1 MNSILKKVFIG
12 AFIFTTLSSS
22 FADFWESITPYRG
35 PKRDVITL
43 VITGNYKHPL
53 VIAQLLQDETK
64 QPYLLL
70 PATNGKG
77 IFFNP
82 PRERSEAALE
92 ISEVNLARFIRFL
105 NPKQIV
111 ILGDDRYVAEKY
123 RKMIGKDTPVIAISG
138 DNWQLVA
145 DRVSIL
151 LDANNVGYDYKQLGQ
166 QLNSGLY
173 KPTKQKEFELEAPA
187 PVKELETPAPAKDIV
202 VEDIIVDKKADADI
216 AEKDATD
223 AKETVAPTK
232 AEIKEPEVVIPKDT
246 PKLIKD
252 K

>member
-1 MNSILKKVFIG
+1 MSSILKKTFIV

-43 VITGNYKHPL
+43 MITSNYKHPL

-70 PATNGKG
+70 PAINGKG

-82 PRERSEAALE
+82 PRERSEEALQINE
-92 ISEVNLARFIRFL
+92 ENLSRFIKFL

-111 ILGDDRYVAEKY
+111 ILGDKQYVADKY
-123 RKMIGKDTPVIAISG
+123 RKMIAKEIPVITIEGS
-138 DNWQLVA
+138 NWQRVA

-151 LDANNVGYDYKQLGQ
+151 LDARNVAYDYKKLGQ
-166 QLNSGLY
+166 QLNSGLLY
-173 KPTKQKEFELEAPA
+173 KPKRTKAPIDA
-187 PVKELETPAPAKDIV
+187 PVKDINVKDLDVDDIV
-202 VEDIIVDKKADADI
+202 IEKKPEELTTDKKEA
-216 AEKDATD
+216 
-223 AKETVAPTK
+223 V
-232 AEIKEPEVVIPKDT
+232 KEPEVLMPKTT
-246 PKLIKD
+246 PKLIND